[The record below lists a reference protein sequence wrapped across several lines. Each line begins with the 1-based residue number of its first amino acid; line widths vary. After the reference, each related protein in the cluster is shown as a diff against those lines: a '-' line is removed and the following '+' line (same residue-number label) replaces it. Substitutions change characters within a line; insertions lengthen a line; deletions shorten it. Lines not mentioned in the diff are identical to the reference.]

1 MFRSTGKAVKFSSL
15 AGPLLAAA
23 SLAVALPASA
33 APLALESKGNASNAQ
48 PGESGANVAAS
59 ALITVVVNNPATG
72 LPVANLG
79 ANVGNGTAAIA
90 LPAGWSL
97 FTNAA
102 VPPGGAIM
110 TPTQFLN
117 WGNGVYSI
125 RVVPFTGNP
134 TSKWLAG
141 DYHYVVR
148 VGGANNGSSLGVLTI
163 KP

>member
-1 MFRSTGKAVKFSSL
+1 MFRFTGKTFQFSRI
-15 AGPLLAAA
+15 AGPLLAVA
-23 SLAVALPASA
+23 SLALALPASA
-33 APLALESKGNASNAQ
+33 APLAVESKGNASNAQ
-48 PGESGANVAAS
+48 PGESGANIASS

-79 ANVGNGTAAIA
+79 ASVGNGTAAIA

-110 TPTQFLN
+110 TATAFTN
-117 WGNGVYSI
+117 WGNGTYSI

-134 TSKWLAG
+134 LAKWLAG

-148 VGGANNGSSLGVLTI
+148 LSGVNNGSSLGVLTI

>member
-1 MFRSTGKAVKFSSL
+1 MFGFAGKTVKFSRI
-15 AGPLLAAA
+15 AGPLLVVA
-23 SLAVALPASA
+23 SLALALPASA
-33 APLALESKGNASNAQ
+33 APLAVESKGNASNAQ
-48 PGESGANVAAS
+48 PGEFGANIASS
-59 ALITVVVNNPATG
+59 ALITVLVNDPATG
-72 LPVANLG
+72 LPVVGLG

-102 VPPGGAIM
+102 VPPGGALM
-110 TPTQFLN
+110 TPTQFYN

-134 TSKWLAG
+134 AAKWLAG

-148 VGGANNGSSLGVLTI
+148 VSGANNGSSLGVLTI
-163 KP
+163 K